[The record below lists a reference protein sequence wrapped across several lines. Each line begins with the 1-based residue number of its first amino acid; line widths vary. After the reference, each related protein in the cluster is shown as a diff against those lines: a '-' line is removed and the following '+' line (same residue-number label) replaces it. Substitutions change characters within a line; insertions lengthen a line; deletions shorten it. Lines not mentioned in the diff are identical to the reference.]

1 MTITFSNL
9 ITQISYEMVDTSW
22 DDAYVGYWL
31 NMAIRDYSK
40 YFPLV
45 KIQTITTLLND
56 NQYDLASDFMDVIA
70 VEYPTGET
78 PPQYLSR
85 RAFTQ
90 PDFWESDYWYDIIE
104 HKDDTDPDELL
115 ISKTTLA
122 ADDSIDVHYHGH
134 HALIA
139 NPASVT
145 GNCTVPVYHHN
156 LLSLYVF
163 WQNALSLANTEQQS
177 PTSSSSLLMAQL
189 AQNARRAENAYHV
202 ALQQALYADRGKSR
216 PVQWVDGGDSRS
228 NDDSMA
234 RIY

>member
-1 MTITFSNL
+1 MTTSFSNL
-9 ITQISYEMVDTSW
+9 VTQIEVEMADTTW
-22 DDAYVGYWL
+22 DSAYVGYWV

-56 NQYDLASDFMDVIA
+56 NQYDLSADFMGVVS
-70 VEYPTGET
+70 VEYPTGED

-85 RAFTQ
+85 LAHTHS
-90 PDFWESDYWYDIIE
+90 DFWGSDYWYDII
-104 HKDDTDPDELL
+104 HHADDTDPSELL
-115 ISKTTLA
+115 LSKTVLA
-122 ADDSIDVHYHGH
+122 ADDSIDVTYNAH

-139 NPASVT
+139 NPASIS
-145 GNCTVPVYHHN
+145 GNCTVPPYHQN

-163 WQNALSLANTEQQS
+163 WQNALALTNTEQQT
-177 PTSSSSLLMAQL
+177 PTSNSSLLMAQL

-202 ALQQALYADRGKSR
+202 ALRQALYADQGKSES
-216 PVQWVDGGDSRS
+216 VQWIKSG
-228 NDDSMA
+228 NDLE